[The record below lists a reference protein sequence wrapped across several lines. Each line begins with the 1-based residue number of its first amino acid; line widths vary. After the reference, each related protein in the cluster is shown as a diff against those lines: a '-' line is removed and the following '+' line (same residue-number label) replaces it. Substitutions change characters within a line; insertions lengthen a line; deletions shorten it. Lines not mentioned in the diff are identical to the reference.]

1 MAAYIVFMREGTS
14 NKEEMEIYTQ
24 LALPTLHGR
33 NVNARAFYGRLDV
46 LEGPTFEGAVILEFP
61 SASDAKA
68 WYQSPEYQAAAEHR
82 RTGATFRVFI
92 VEGTRS

>member
-1 MAAYIVFMREGTS
+1 MAAYIVFLREGTS
-14 NKEEMEIYTQ
+14 NEEEMEVYTQ

-33 NVNARAFYGRLDV
+33 DVNPRAFYGQLDV

-61 SASDAKA
+61 SASEAKT
-68 WYQSPEYQAAAEHR
+68 WYRSPEYQAAAEHR
-82 RTGATFRVFI
+82 RAGATFRVFI